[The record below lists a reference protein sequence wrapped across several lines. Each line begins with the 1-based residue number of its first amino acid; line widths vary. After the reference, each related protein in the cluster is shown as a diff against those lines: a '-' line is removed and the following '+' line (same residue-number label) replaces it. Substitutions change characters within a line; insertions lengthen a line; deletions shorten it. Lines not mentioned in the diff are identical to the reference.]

1 MPPALSASATATAA
15 TAVPSP
21 GVDRSYRL
29 QGATALNRGD
39 RAYQQDQV
47 VIMAHPRVAGCAL
60 ALVADGMGGKSGGR
74 KAADQ
79 VMLTGRQIFERF
91 VPEQDDIVDTVRQ
104 IANEAHMMI
113 KLTAIAAEQEPHS
126 TVAGYVLLPGL
137 RACIFHSGD
146 SRVYHFRG
154 SQLQHR
160 TKDHSYVQRL
170 VDEGKLTEEEA
181 ANHPKSNLLTG
192 CLGAVQEPPLATH
205 VVDQVQ
211 IGDAFIAC
219 SDGLWHYFSPLEMSQ
234 IIQSQPAR
242 DAAAALIERARQ
254 RAKGGG
260 DNLSAALIRI
270 EALG

>member
-1 MPPALSASATATAA
+1 MSRTPSASVAPPASAAA
-15 TAVPSP
+15 AGASIAV
-21 GVDRSYRL
+21 SYRL

-47 VIMAHPRVAGCAL
+47 VIVAHPRVQGCAL

-91 VPEQDDIVDTVRQ
+91 MPEQDDVVETVRQ
-104 IANEAHMMI
+104 IASEAHMMI

-137 RACIFHSGD
+137 RACLFHSGD

-154 SQLQHR
+154 TDLQHR

-192 CLGAVQEPPLATH
+192 CLGSVQDPPVATH
-205 VVDQVQ
+205 LVERVAP
-211 IGDAFIAC
+211 GDAFIAC
-219 SDGLWHYFSPLEMSQ
+219 SDGLWHYFSPLEMAQ
-234 IIQSQPAR
+234 IIQSMTAR
-242 DAAAALIERARQ
+242 EATASLIDRARQ
-254 RAKGGG
+254 RAQGGG
-260 DNLSAALIRI
+260 DNLSAALVRVQ
-270 EALG
+270 ALD